1 MARQKPD
8 AKDIVSEF
16 GQWLTQMLAAISFGV
31 TLFICVADEQDFL
44 LAVFKA
50 MLAFVVVRVAGAAA
64 FGLIAAVDVKTQEP
78 VQAARPDGKEQQ

>member
-8 AKDIVSEF
+8 AKDIVTEF
-16 GQWLTQMLAAISFGV
+16 GQWLTSMLAAISFGV

-50 MLAFVVVRVAGAAA
+50 MLAFVVVRVAGVAA
-64 FGLIAAVDVKTQEP
+64 FGLIAALDVKTQEH
-78 VQAARPDGKEQQ
+78 ARTSQSEGKDY

>member
-8 AKDIVSEF
+8 AKDIVTEF
-16 GQWLTQMLAAISFGV
+16 GQWLSNLLAAISFGL
-31 TLFICVADEQDFL
+31 TLFICIADEQDFL

-50 MLAFVVVRVAGAAA
+50 MLAFVVVRVAGVAA

-78 VQAARPDGKEQQ
+78 VKSARTDGKDQ